1 MATIIIAIVCVLLIA
16 GSIRQLFT
24 SLEIEHHMFSFHIF
38 ITLVMLYTVVMIGFG
53 LIYASMSVQGIEMF
67 MRTVHNDPPSWG
79 HELSKGIYFS
89 GVTLFTVGYG
99 DLMPIGWGRWIALVE
114 AMIGYTI
121 PAALVAKVWQTSK
134 KES

>member
-1 MATIIIAIVCVLLIA
+1 M
-16 GSIRQLFT
+16 FT

-38 ITLVMLYTVVMIGFG
+38 ITLVLLYTVIMIGFG
-53 LIYASMSVQGIEMF
+53 LIYASLSVQGVEVF
-67 MRTVHNDPPSWG
+67 MRTVHHDPPSWG
-79 HELSKGIYFS
+79 HEISRGIYFS

-99 DLMPIGWGRWIALVE
+99 DLMPIGVGRWIALIE

-134 KES
+134 RDS